1 MDKWLRPGLYAPV
14 EGGFRQGDQS
24 NQDVR
29 VPRLDLVEARM
40 DALEQMVI
48 QGAANLHKNI
58 MEEVI
63 ALLAQVTQHR
73 ATELADPVGDPEVM
87 SEDEERKARN
97 REKQRRWRERQK
109 AKAHPEDKHEHIAEA
124 KAAYQEYADRT
135 GEDE

>member
-14 EGGFRQGDQS
+14 EGGFRQGELQS

-63 ALLAQVTQHR
+63 ALLAQVTQHS
-73 ATELADPVGDPEVM
+73 ESEVTR
-87 SEDEERKARN
+87 SLGVTTEDEERKARN

-109 AKAHPEDKHEHIAEA
+109 AKAYEDKHEHIAEA
-124 KAAYQEYADRT
+124 KAAYQEYA

>member
-1 MDKWLRPGLYAPV
+1 MDKWPRPGLYAPV
-14 EGGFRQGDQS
+14 EGGFRQGD
-24 NQDVR
+24 QDVR

-63 ALLAQVTQHR
+63 ALLAQVTQHS
-73 ATELADPVGDPEVM
+73 ESEVT
-87 SEDEERKARN
+87 SSLGVTTEDEERKARN

-109 AKAHPEDKHEHIAEA
+109 AKAYEDKHEHIAEA
-124 KAAYQEYADRT
+124 KAAYQEYA